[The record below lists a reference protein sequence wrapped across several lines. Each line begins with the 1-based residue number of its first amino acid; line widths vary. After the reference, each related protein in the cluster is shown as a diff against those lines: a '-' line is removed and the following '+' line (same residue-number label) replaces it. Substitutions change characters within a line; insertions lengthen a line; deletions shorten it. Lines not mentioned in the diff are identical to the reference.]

1 MPEWL
6 RILRFL
12 VAGLLNTGF
21 GYVSYAAFV
30 LTGAPIY
37 VAVAGST
44 CLAILFNFYSY
55 GGLVFGTTASKYIPR
70 FLAFYGSLGLINYLL
85 LRALTALA
93 VGPLIAQALLL
104 PLLMAMGYLGL
115 RGFVFR

>member
-21 GYVSYAAFV
+21 GYATYAAFV
-30 LTGAPIY
+30 LTGAPIF
-37 VAVAGST
+37 VAVAGAT
-44 CLAILFNFYSY
+44 GLAILFNFYSY
-55 GGLVFGTTASKYIPR
+55 GGLVFGTTASRYMPR
-70 FLAFYGSLGLINYLL
+70 FLALYGSLGLINYLL
-85 LRALTALA
+85 LLALTTSGL
-93 VGPLIAQALLL
+93 GPLIAQALLL
-104 PLLMAMGYLGL
+104 PLQMAMGYLGL